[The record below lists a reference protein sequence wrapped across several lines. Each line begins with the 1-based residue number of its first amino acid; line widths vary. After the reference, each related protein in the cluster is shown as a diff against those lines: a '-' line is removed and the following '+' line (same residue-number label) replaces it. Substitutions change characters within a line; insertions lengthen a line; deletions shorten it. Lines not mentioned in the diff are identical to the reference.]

1 MNGSTRTCK
10 WIVALAT
17 LAVLVLAPLDLH
29 ARTVAEK
36 KKAARAQFDIAEH
49 MREELRS
56 QPESARSRRDY
67 DQLSALKP
75 RLGLARDL
83 CRSKELRARQP
94 LHDLHPIVGW
104 WLADDAQFFP

>member
-1 MNGSTRTCK
+1 M
-10 WIVALAT
+10 L
-17 LAVLVLAPLDLH
+17 
-29 ARTVAEK
+29 
-36 KKAARAQFDIAEH
+36 
-49 MREELRS
+49 LRS
-56 QPESARSRRDY
+56 LCLARSRRDY

-83 CRSKELRARQP
+83 WRSKELRTRQP